1 MEFDMDKIE
10 QQIVQYVDDH
20 KEEMIKFLGDLVKI
34 NSITGYEKKAQEFVR
49 DRIAGYGFETE
60 LVEPDVK
67 KMFELFPEVAQ
78 VPSIGEEGLDMPL
91 MTEDKFT
98 YEQLMASPY
107 DRLKSYKD
115 RPNLIGKLKGKGGGK
130 SLIINGH
137 IDTVPVGDR
146 SKWIHDPFG
155 SEIKDGYLYGR
166 GAVDMKGGVA
176 AMVGAVEALTAI
188 KAPLAGDLM
197 FQTVVNEEHAGGGAL
212 GNIAAGYKADAAI
225 VAEPS
230 GPGGNVILNGNG
242 GGVYWEVRIKG
253 HETHAGS
260 RWQNNKPFGI
270 SAIEKAALVID
281 SLISLEKGLN
291 KDKTMMSLCIGTI
304 KGGTYATAT
313 AAECV
318 INGVAYFSP
327 DLGTGKDGIVKVKK
341 MLKDAAL
348 NVDDAWLKANPP
360 VIKFQHYDDAYML
373 PADKQDIKRFTEG
386 SIRDV
391 LGKEPVITQLGGGCD
406 ARHFGNQGGI
416 PAIVYGPGDIKMA
429 HSTDECISLDD
440 YIKGIKVL
448 AVTIYRWCK

>member
-1 MEFDMDKIE
+1 MDKIE
-10 QQIVQYVDDH
+10 QQLVQYVDEH
-20 KEEMIKFLGDLVKI
+20 KDDFIKFLGDLVKVP
-34 NSITGYEKKAQEFVR
+34 SITGYEKKAQEFVR
-49 DRIAGYGFETE
+49 DKIAGLGFETE
-60 LVEPDVK
+60 LKEADVK
-67 KMFELFPEVAQ
+67 KMFEMFPEVAQ

-98 YEQLMASPY
+98 YEQLMASPF

-130 SLIINGH
+130 SLILNGH
-137 IDTVPVGDR
+137 IDTVPIGDE
-146 SKWIHDPFG
+146 SKWHVDPFG
-155 SEIKDGYLYGR
+155 AEIKDGKLYGR

-176 AMVGAVEALTAI
+176 AMVSAVETLTAL
-188 KAPLAGDLM
+188 KVPLSGDLM
-197 FQTVVNEEHAGGGAL
+197 LQTVVNEEHAGGGAL
-212 GNIAAGYKADAAI
+212 GIVADGYTADAAI
-225 VAEPS
+225 VTEPA
-230 GPGGNVILNGNG
+230 GPGGNVILDGNG

-270 SAIEKAALVID
+270 SAIEKAALVVD

-327 DLGTGKDGIVKVKK
+327 GLGTGKEGIMRVKK

-348 NVDDAWLKANPP
+348 NIDDEWLKANPP

-373 PADKQDIKRFTEG
+373 PADKQEIKTLTEDV
-386 SIRDV
+386 IRDV

-429 HSTDECISLDD
+429 HSADEYISLDD

-448 AVTIYRWCK
+448 VLTIYRWCK

>member
-1 MEFDMDKIE
+1 MDKIE
-10 QQIVQYVDDH
+10 QQLLQYVDEHRDNF
-20 KEEMIKFLGDLVKI
+20 IKFLGDLVKI
-34 NSITGYEKKAQEFVR
+34 NSVTGYEKKAQEFVR
-49 DRIAGYGFETE
+49 DKIAGLGFETE
-60 LVEPDVK
+60 LKEADVK

-98 YEQLMASPY
+98 YEQLMASPF
-107 DRLKSYKD
+107 DRLKSYKG

-130 SLIINGH
+130 SLILNGH
-137 IDTVPVGDR
+137 IDTVPIGDG
-146 SKWIHDPFG
+146 SKWHVDPFG
-155 SEIKDGYLYGR
+155 AEIKDGKLYGR

-176 AMVGAVEALTAI
+176 AMVSAVETLTAL
-188 KAPLAGDLM
+188 KVPLSGDLM
-197 FQTVVNEEHAGGGAL
+197 LQTVVNEEHAGGGAL
-212 GNIAAGYKADAAI
+212 GIVADGYTADAAI
-225 VAEPS
+225 VTEPA
-230 GPGGNVILNGNG
+230 GPGGNVILDGNG

-270 SAIEKAALVID
+270 SAIEKGALVVD

-327 DLGTGKDGIVKVKK
+327 GLGTGKEGIMRVKK

-348 NVDDAWLKANPP
+348 NIDDEWLKANPP

-373 PADKQDIKRFTEG
+373 PSDKQEIKTLTEDA
-386 SIRDV
+386 IRDV
-391 LGKEPVITQLGGGCD
+391 LGKEPIITQLGGGCD

-429 HSTDECISLDD
+429 HSTDEYISLDD

>member
-1 MEFDMDKIE
+1 MDKIE
-10 QQIVQYVDDH
+10 KQIVQYVEEH
-20 KEEMIKFLGDLVKI
+20 KESYIAFLQDLI
-34 NSITGYEKKAQEFVR
+34 RIPSITGYEKDAQEFVR
-49 DRIAGYGFETE
+49 KKISELGAETE
-60 LVEPDVK
+60 FLEPDLK

-98 YEQLMASPY
+98 YEQLMASPF

-130 SLIINGH
+130 SLILNGH
-137 IDTVPVGDR
+137 IDTVPVGDK
-146 SKWIHDPFG
+146 SKWHVDPFG
-155 SEIKDGYLYGR
+155 GEIKDGKLYGR
-166 GAVDMKGGVA
+166 GSVDMKGGVA
-176 AMVGAVEALTAI
+176 AMVSAVEALTAL
-188 KAPLAGDLM
+188 KVPLSGDLM
-197 FQTVVNEEHAGGGAL
+197 LQTVVNEEHAGGGAL
-212 GNIAAGYKADAAI
+212 GIIADGYKADAAI
-225 VAEPS
+225 VTEPA
-230 GPGGNVILNGNG
+230 GPGGNVILDGNG

-270 SAIEKAALVID
+270 SAIEKAALVVD
-281 SLISLEKGLN
+281 SLIALEKGLN
-291 KDKTMMSLCIGTI
+291 KEKTMMSLCIGTI

-327 DLGTGKDGIVKVKK
+327 GLGTGKDGIVRVKK

-348 NVDDAWLKANPP
+348 NIDDEWLKANPP

-373 PADKQDIKRFTEG
+373 PPDKQEIKTVTEDV
-386 SIRDV
+386 IRDII
-391 LGKEPVITQLGGGCD
+391 GKEPVITQLGGGCD
-406 ARHFGNQGGI
+406 ARHFGNQGNI

-429 HSTDECISLDD
+429 HSTDEFISLDD

>member
-1 MEFDMDKIE
+1 MDKIE
-10 QQIVQYVDDH
+10 QQLVQYVDEH
-20 KEEMIKFLGDLVKI
+20 KDDFIKFLGDLVKVP
-34 NSITGYEKKAQEFVR
+34 SITGYEKKAQEFVR
-49 DRIAGYGFETE
+49 DKIAGFGFETE

-67 KMFELFPEVAQ
+67 KMFEMFPEVAQ

-98 YEQLMASPY
+98 YEQLMASPF

-130 SLIINGH
+130 SLILNGH

-146 SKWIHDPFG
+146 SKWSVDPFG
-155 SEIKDGYLYGR
+155 AEIKDGKLYGR
-166 GAVDMKGGVA
+166 GSVDMKGGVA
-176 AMVGAVEALTAI
+176 AMVSAVEVLNALKVT
-188 KAPLAGDLM
+188 LSGDLM
-197 FQTVVNEEHAGGGAL
+197 LQTVVNEEHAGGGAL
-212 GNIAAGYKADAAI
+212 GIIADGYTADAAI
-225 VAEPS
+225 VTEPA
-230 GPGGNVILNGNG
+230 GPGGNVILDGNG
-242 GGVYWEVRIKG
+242 GGVYWEVRVKG

-270 SAIEKAALVID
+270 SAIEKAALVVD

-291 KDKTMMSLCIGTI
+291 KEKTMMSLCIGTI

-327 DLGTGKDGIVKVKK
+327 GLGTGKEGIMRVKK

-348 NVDDAWLKANPP
+348 NIDDEWLKANPP

-373 PADKQDIKRFTEG
+373 PPDKQEIKTLTEDV
-386 SIRDV
+386 IRDV
-391 LGKEPVITQLGGGCD
+391 IGKEPVITQLGGGCD
-406 ARHFGNQGGI
+406 ARHFGNQGNI

-429 HSTDECISLDD
+429 HSTDEYISLDD

>member
-1 MEFDMDKIE
+1 MDKIE
-10 QQIVQYVDDH
+10 QQLVQYVDEH
-20 KEEMIKFLGDLVKI
+20 KDDFIKFLGDLVRVP
-34 NSITGYEKKAQEFVR
+34 SITGYEKKAQEFVR
-49 DRIAGYGFETE
+49 DKIAGFGFETE

-67 KMFELFPEVAQ
+67 KMFEMFPEVAQ

-98 YEQLMASPY
+98 YEQLMASPF

-130 SLIINGH
+130 SLILNGH

-146 SKWIHDPFG
+146 SKWHFDPFG
-155 SEIKDGYLYGR
+155 AEIKDGNLYGR

-176 AMVGAVEALTAI
+176 AMISAVETLTAL
-188 KAPLAGDLM
+188 KVPLAGDLM
-197 FQTVVNEEHAGGGAL
+197 IQTVVNEEHAGGGAL
-212 GNIAAGYKADAAI
+212 GIIADGYKADAAI
-225 VAEPS
+225 VTEPA
-230 GPGGNVILNGNG
+230 GPGGNVILDGNG

-270 SAIEKAALVID
+270 SAIEKAALVVD

-291 KDKTMMSLCIGTI
+291 KEKTMMSLCIGTI

-327 DLGTGKDGIVKVKK
+327 GLGTGKEGIMRVKK

-348 NVDDAWLKANPP
+348 NVDDEWLKANPP

-373 PADKQDIKRFTEG
+373 PSDKQAIKTLTEDA
-386 SIRDV
+386 IRDV

-406 ARHFGNQGGI
+406 ARHFGNQGNI

-429 HSTDECISLDD
+429 HSTDEFINLDD

-448 AVTIYRWCK
+448 AVTIYRWCR

>member
-1 MEFDMDKIE
+1 MDKIE
-10 QQIVQYVDDH
+10 QQLLQYVDEHRDNF
-20 KEEMIKFLGDLVKI
+20 IKFLGDLVKI
-34 NSITGYEKKAQEFVR
+34 NSVTGYEKKAQEFVR
-49 DRIAGYGFETE
+49 DKIAGLGFETE
-60 LVEPDVK
+60 LKEADVK
-67 KMFELFPEVAQ
+67 KMFDMFPEVAQ

-98 YEQLMASPY
+98 YEQLMASPF

-115 RPNLIGKLKGKGGGK
+115 RPNLIGRLKGKGGGK
-130 SLIINGH
+130 SLILNGH
-137 IDTVPVGDR
+137 IDTVPIGDE
-146 SKWIHDPFG
+146 SKWHVDPFG
-155 SEIKDGYLYGR
+155 AEIKDGKLYGR

-176 AMVGAVEALTAI
+176 AMVSAVETLTAL
-188 KAPLAGDLM
+188 KVPLSGDLM
-197 FQTVVNEEHAGGGAL
+197 LQTVVNEEHAGGGAL
-212 GNIAAGYKADAAI
+212 GIVADGYTADAAI
-225 VAEPS
+225 VTEPA
-230 GPGGNVILNGNG
+230 GPGGNVILDGNG

-270 SAIEKAALVID
+270 SAIEKGALVVD

-327 DLGTGKDGIVKVKK
+327 GLGTGKEGIMRVKK

-348 NVDDAWLKANPP
+348 NIDDEWLKANPP

-373 PADKQDIKRFTEG
+373 PSDKQEIKTLTEDA
-386 SIRDV
+386 IRDV
-391 LGKEPVITQLGGGCD
+391 LGKEPIITQLGGGCE

-416 PAIVYGPGDIKMA
+416 PAIIYGPGDIKMA
-429 HSTDECISLDD
+429 HSTDEYISLDD

>member
-1 MEFDMDKIE
+1 MDKIE
-10 QQIVQYVDDH
+10 QQLVQYVDEH
-20 KEEMIKFLGDLVKI
+20 KEDFIKFLGDLVKVP
-34 NSITGYEKKAQEFVR
+34 SITGYEKKAQEFVR
-49 DRIAGYGFETE
+49 DKIAGLGFETE
-60 LVEPDVK
+60 LKEADVK
-67 KMFELFPEVAQ
+67 KMFDMFPEVAQ

-98 YEQLMASPY
+98 YEQLMASPF

-130 SLIINGH
+130 SLILNGH
-137 IDTVPVGDR
+137 IDTVPIGDE
-146 SKWIHDPFG
+146 SKWHVDPFG
-155 SEIKDGYLYGR
+155 AEIKDGKLYGR

-176 AMVGAVEALTAI
+176 AMVSAVETLTAL
-188 KAPLAGDLM
+188 KVPLSGDLM
-197 FQTVVNEEHAGGGAL
+197 LQTVVNEEHAGGGAL
-212 GNIAAGYKADAAI
+212 GI
-225 VAEPS
+225 VAD
-230 GPGGNVILNGNG
+230 G
-242 GGVYWEVRIKG
+242 EVRIKG

-270 SAIEKAALVID
+270 SAIEKAALVVD

-327 DLGTGKDGIVKVKK
+327 GLGTGKEGIMRVKK

-348 NVDDAWLKANPP
+348 NIDDEWLKANPP

-373 PADKQDIKRFTEG
+373 PSDKQEIKTLTEDA
-386 SIRDV
+386 IRDV

-429 HSTDECISLDD
+429 HSTDEYISLDD

>member
-1 MEFDMDKIE
+1 MDKIE
-10 QQIVQYVDDH
+10 QQLLQYVDEHRDNF
-20 KEEMIKFLGDLVKI
+20 IKFLGDLVKI
-34 NSITGYEKKAQEFVR
+34 NSVTGYEKKAQEFVR
-49 DRIAGYGFETE
+49 DKIAGLGFETE
-60 LVEPDVK
+60 LKEADVK
-67 KMFELFPEVAQ
+67 KMFDMFPEVAQ

-98 YEQLMASPY
+98 YEQLMASPF

-115 RPNLIGKLKGKGGGK
+115 RPNLIGRLKGKGGGK
-130 SLIINGH
+130 SLILNGH
-137 IDTVPVGDR
+137 IDTVPIGDE
-146 SKWIHDPFG
+146 SKWHVDPFG
-155 SEIKDGYLYGR
+155 AEIKDGKLYGR

-176 AMVGAVEALTAI
+176 AMVSAVETLTAL
-188 KAPLAGDLM
+188 KVPLSGDLM
-197 FQTVVNEEHAGGGAL
+197 LQTVVNEEHAGGGAL
-212 GNIAAGYKADAAI
+212 GIVADGYTADAAI
-225 VAEPS
+225 VTEPA
-230 GPGGNVILNGNG
+230 GPGGNVILDGNG

-270 SAIEKAALVID
+270 SAIEKGALVVD

-327 DLGTGKDGIVKVKK
+327 GLGTGKEGIMRVKK

-348 NVDDAWLKANPP
+348 NIDDEWLKANPP

-373 PADKQDIKRFTEG
+373 PSDKQEIKTLTEDA
-386 SIRDV
+386 IRDV
-391 LGKEPVITQLGGGCD
+391 LGKEPIITQLGGGCD

-416 PAIVYGPGDIKMA
+416 PAIIYGPGDIKMA
-429 HSTDECISLDD
+429 HSTDEYISLDD

>member
-1 MEFDMDKIE
+1 MRIDMDKIE
-10 QQIVQYVDDH
+10 QQIVQYIDEH
-20 KEEMIKFLGDLVKI
+20 KEDFIKFLRDLIRI
-34 NSITGYEKKAQEFVR
+34 NSVTGYEKKAQEFVQE
-49 DRIAGYGFETE
+49 RIAGYGLETE
-60 LVEPDVK
+60 LVEADVK
-67 KMFELFPEVAQ
+67 KMFELFPEIAQ

-91 MTEDKFT
+91 LTEDKFT
-98 YEQLMASPY
+98 YEQLMASKF

-146 SKWIHDPFG
+146 SKWHFDPFG
-155 SEIKDGYLYGR
+155 AEIKDGFLYGR

-176 AMVGAVEALTAI
+176 SMVATVEALTALKI
-188 KAPLAGDLM
+188 PLSGDLM

-212 GNIAAGYKADAAI
+212 GNIAAGYTADAAI
-225 VAEPS
+225 VTEPTGS
-230 GPGGNVILNGNG
+230 GGNFIQNGNG
-242 GGVYWEVRIKG
+242 GGVYWDVRIKG
-253 HETHAGS
+253 YETHAGS

-291 KDKTMMSLCIGTI
+291 KEKALMSLCIGTI

-327 DLGTGKDGIVKVKK
+327 DLGTGKDGITKVKK
-341 MLKDAAL
+341 MLKDAVL

-360 VIKFQHYDDAYML
+360 TIKFQHYDDAYML
-373 PADKQDIKRFTEG
+373 PEDRQEIKNLTEDV
-386 SIRDV
+386 IRDV
-391 LGKEPVITQLGGGCD
+391 LGKEPVITQLTGGCD

-416 PAIVYGPGDIKMA
+416 PAIVYGAGDMKKA
-429 HSTDECISLDD
+429 HSTDECINLDD
-440 YIKGIKVL
+440 YIRGIKVL
-448 AVTIYRWCK
+448 TVTIYRWCQ

>member
-1 MEFDMDKIE
+1 MDKIE
-10 QQIVQYVDDH
+10 QQLLQYVDEHRDNF
-20 KEEMIKFLGDLVKI
+20 IKFLGDLVKI
-34 NSITGYEKKAQEFVR
+34 NSVTGYEKKAQEFVR
-49 DRIAGYGFETE
+49 DKIVGLGLEAE
-60 LVEPDVK
+60 LKEADVK

-78 VPSIGEEGLDMPL
+78 VPSIGEEGLDMLL

-115 RPNLIGKLKGKGGGK
+115 RPSLIGKLKGKGGGK
-130 SLIINGH
+130 SLILNGH
-137 IDTVPVGDR
+137 IDTVPVGDL
-146 SKWIHDPFG
+146 SKWHHDPFG
-155 SEIKDGYLYGR
+155 AEIADGKLYGR

-176 AMVGAVEALTAI
+176 AMVSAVEALTAL
-188 KAPLAGDLM
+188 KVPLSGDIML
-197 FQTVVNEEHAGGGAL
+197 QTVVNEEHAGGGAL
-212 GNIAAGYKADAAI
+212 GIVADGYTADAAI
-225 VAEPS
+225 VTEPA
-230 GPGGNVILNGNG
+230 GPGGNVILDGNG

-270 SAIEKAALVID
+270 SAIEKGALVVD

-327 DLGTGKDGIVKVKK
+327 GLGTGKEGIMRVKK

-348 NVDDAWLKANPP
+348 NIDDEWLKANPP

-373 PADKQDIKRFTEG
+373 PSDKQEIKTLTEDA
-386 SIRDV
+386 IRDV

-429 HSTDECISLDD
+429 HSTDEYISLDD

>member
-1 MEFDMDKIE
+1 MDKIE
-10 QQIVQYVDDH
+10 QQLLQYVDEHRDNF
-20 KEEMIKFLGDLVKI
+20 IKFLWDLVKI
-34 NSITGYEKKAQEFVR
+34 NSVTGYEKKAQEFVR
-49 DRIAGYGFETE
+49 DKIVGLGLEAE
-60 LVEPDVK
+60 LKEADVK

-130 SLIINGH
+130 SLILNGH
-137 IDTVPVGDR
+137 IDTVPVGDL
-146 SKWIHDPFG
+146 SKWHHDPFG
-155 SEIKDGYLYGR
+155 AEIADGKLYGR

-176 AMVGAVEALTAI
+176 AMVSAVEALTAL
-188 KAPLAGDLM
+188 KVPLSGDIML
-197 FQTVVNEEHAGGGAL
+197 QTVVNEEHAGGGAL
-212 GNIAAGYKADAAI
+212 GIVADGYTADAAI
-225 VAEPS
+225 VTEPA

-270 SAIEKAALVID
+270 SAIEKAALVVD

-291 KDKTMMSLCIGTI
+291 KEKTMMSLCIGTI

-327 DLGTGKDGIVKVKK
+327 GLGTGKDGIVKVKK
-341 MLKDAAL
+341 MLKEAVL
-348 NVDDAWLKANPP
+348 NVDDEWLKSNPP

-373 PADKQDIKRFTEG
+373 PADKQDIKTLTEDA
-386 SIRDV
+386 IRDV
-391 LGKEPVITQLGGGCD
+391 IGKEPVITQLGGGCD
-406 ARHFGNQGGI
+406 ARHFGNQGNI

-429 HSTDECISLDD
+429 HSTDEYISLND
-440 YIKGIKVL
+440 YIKSIKVL

>member
-1 MEFDMDKIE
+1 MDKIE
-10 QQIVQYVDDH
+10 QQLVQYVDEH
-20 KEEMIKFLGDLVKI
+20 KDDFVKFLGDLVKI
-34 NSITGYEKKAQEFVR
+34 PSITGYEKKAQEFVR
-49 DRIAGYGFETE
+49 DKIAGFGFETE
-60 LVEPDVK
+60 LKEADVK
-67 KMFELFPEVAQ
+67 KMFEMFPEVAQ

-130 SLIINGH
+130 SLILNGH

-146 SKWIHDPFG
+146 SKWHVDPFG
-155 SEIKDGYLYGR
+155 AEIKDGKLYGR
-166 GAVDMKGGVA
+166 GSVDMKGGVA
-176 AMVGAVEALTAI
+176 AMVSAVEVLNALKVT
-188 KAPLAGDLM
+188 LSGDLM
-197 FQTVVNEEHAGGGAL
+197 LQTVVNEEHAGGGAL
-212 GNIAAGYKADAAI
+212 GIIADGYTADAAI
-225 VAEPS
+225 VTEPA

-270 SAIEKAALVID
+270 SAIEKAALVVD

-291 KDKTMMSLCIGTI
+291 KEKTMMSLCIGTI

-327 DLGTGKDGIVKVKK
+327 GLGTGKEGIMRVKK

-348 NVDDAWLKANPP
+348 NIDDEWLKANPP

-373 PADKQDIKRFTEG
+373 PADKQEIKTLTEDV
-386 SIRDV
+386 IRDV

-429 HSTDECISLDD
+429 HSADEYISLDD

-448 AVTIYRWCK
+448 ALTIYRWCK

>member
-1 MEFDMDKIE
+1 MDKIE
-10 QQIVQYVDDH
+10 QQLVQYVDEH
-20 KEEMIKFLGDLVKI
+20 KEDFIKFLGDLVRVP
-34 NSITGYEKKAQEFVR
+34 SITGYEKKAQEFVR
-49 DRIAGYGFETE
+49 DKIAGLGFDTE
-60 LVEPDVK
+60 LKEADVK
-67 KMFELFPEVAQ
+67 KMFEMFPEVAQ

-98 YEQLMASPY
+98 YEQLMASPF

-130 SLIINGH
+130 SLILNGH
-137 IDTVPVGDR
+137 IDTVPIGDK
-146 SKWIHDPFG
+146 SKWHVDPFG
-155 SEIKDGYLYGR
+155 AEIKDGKLYGR

-176 AMVGAVEALTAI
+176 AMVSAVETLTALNI
-188 KAPLAGDLM
+188 PLSGDLM
-197 FQTVVNEEHAGGGAL
+197 LQTVVNEEHAGGGAL
-212 GNIAAGYKADAAI
+212 GIVADGYTADAAI
-225 VAEPS
+225 VTEPA
-230 GPGGNVILNGNG
+230 GPGGNVILDGNG

-270 SAIEKAALVID
+270 SAIEKAARVVD
-281 SLISLEKGLN
+281 SLTSLERGLN
-291 KDKTMMSLCIGTI
+291 KEKTMMSLCIGTI

-327 DLGTGKDGIVKVKK
+327 GLGTGKEGIMRVKK

-348 NVDDAWLKANPP
+348 NVEDEWLKANPP

-373 PADKQDIKRFTEG
+373 PADKQAIKTLTEDA
-386 SIRDV
+386 IRDV

-429 HSTDECISLDD
+429 HSTDEYISLDD

>member
-1 MEFDMDKIE
+1 MDKIE
-10 QQIVQYVDDH
+10 QQLLQYVDEHRDNF
-20 KEEMIKFLGDLVKI
+20 IKFLGDLVKI
-34 NSITGYEKKAQEFVR
+34 NSVTGYEKKAQEFVR
-49 DRIAGYGFETE
+49 DKIAGLGFETE
-60 LVEPDVK
+60 LKEADVK
-67 KMFELFPEVAQ
+67 KMFDMFPEVAQ

-98 YEQLMASPY
+98 YEQLMASPF

-115 RPNLIGKLKGKGGGK
+115 RPNLIGRLKGKGGGK
-130 SLIINGH
+130 SLILNGH
-137 IDTVPVGDR
+137 IDTVPIGDE
-146 SKWIHDPFG
+146 SKWHVDPFG
-155 SEIKDGYLYGR
+155 AEIKDGKLYGR

-176 AMVGAVEALTAI
+176 AMVSAVETLTAL
-188 KAPLAGDLM
+188 KVPLSGDLM
-197 FQTVVNEEHAGGGAL
+197 LQTVVNEEHAGGGAL
-212 GNIAAGYKADAAI
+212 GIVADGYTADAAI
-225 VAEPS
+225 VTEPA
-230 GPGGNVILNGNG
+230 GPGGNVILDGNG

-270 SAIEKAALVID
+270 SAIEKGALVVD

-327 DLGTGKDGIVKVKK
+327 GLGTGKEGIMRVKK

-348 NVDDAWLKANPP
+348 NIDDEWLKANPP

-373 PADKQDIKRFTEG
+373 PSDKQEIKTLTEDA
-386 SIRDV
+386 IRDV

-416 PAIVYGPGDIKMA
+416 PAIIYGPGDIKMA
-429 HSTDECISLDD
+429 HSTDEYISLDD

>member
-1 MEFDMDKIE
+1 MDKIE
-10 QQIVQYVDDH
+10 QQLVQYVDEH
-20 KEEMIKFLGDLVKI
+20 KDDFIKFLGDLVKVP
-34 NSITGYEKKAQEFVR
+34 SITGYEKKAQEFVQGK
-49 DRIAGYGFETE
+49 IAGLGFETE

-98 YEQLMASPY
+98 YEQLMASPF

-115 RPNLIGKLKGKGGGK
+115 RPNLVGKLKGKGGGK
-130 SLIINGH
+130 SLILNGH
-137 IDTVPVGDR
+137 IDTVPIGDE
-146 SKWIHDPFG
+146 SKWHVDPFG
-155 SEIKDGYLYGR
+155 AEIKDGKLYGR
-166 GAVDMKGGVA
+166 GSVDMKGGVA
-176 AMVGAVEALTAI
+176 AMISAVEVLTSL
-188 KAPLAGDLM
+188 KVPLAGDLM
-197 FQTVVNEEHAGGGAL
+197 IQTVVNEEHAGGGAL
-212 GNIAAGYKADAAI
+212 GIIADGYKADAAI
-225 VAEPS
+225 VTEPA
-230 GPGGNVILNGNG
+230 GPGGNVILDGNG
-242 GGVYWEVRIKG
+242 GGVSWEVRIKG
-253 HETHAGS
+253 YETHAGS

-270 SAIEKAALVID
+270 SAIEKAALVVD
-281 SLISLEKGLN
+281 SLISLETGLN
-291 KDKTMMSLCIGTI
+291 KEKTMMSLCIGTI

-327 DLGTGKDGIVKVKK
+327 GLGTGKEGIIRVKK
-341 MLKDAAL
+341 MLKDAVL

-373 PADKQDIKRFTEG
+373 PSDKQDIKTLTEDA
-386 SIRDV
+386 IRDV

-429 HSTDECISLDD
+429 HSTDEYISLDD

-448 AVTIYRWCK
+448 AVTIYRWCR

>member
-1 MEFDMDKIE
+1 MDKIE
-10 QQIVQYVDDH
+10 QQLVQYVDEH
-20 KEEMIKFLGDLVKI
+20 KEDFIKFLGDLVKVP
-34 NSITGYEKKAQEFVR
+34 SITGYEKKAQEFVR
-49 DRIAGYGFETE
+49 DKIAGLGFETE
-60 LVEPDVK
+60 LKEADVK
-67 KMFELFPEVAQ
+67 KMFEMFPEVAQ

-98 YEQLMASPY
+98 YEQLMASPF

-130 SLIINGH
+130 SLILNGH
-137 IDTVPVGDR
+137 IDTVPIGDE
-146 SKWIHDPFG
+146 SKWHVDPFG
-155 SEIKDGYLYGR
+155 AEIKDGKLYGR

-176 AMVGAVEALTAI
+176 AMVSAVETLTALKI
-188 KAPLAGDLM
+188 PLSGDLM
-197 FQTVVNEEHAGGGAL
+197 LQTVVNEEHAGGGAL
-212 GNIAAGYKADAAI
+212 GIVADGYTADAAI
-225 VAEPS
+225 VTEPA
-230 GPGGNVILNGNG
+230 GPGGNVILDGNG

-270 SAIEKAALVID
+270 SAIEKAALVVD

-327 DLGTGKDGIVKVKK
+327 GLGTGKEGIMRVKK

-348 NVDDAWLKANPP
+348 NIDDEWLKANPP

-373 PADKQDIKRFTEG
+373 PSDKQEIKTLPRM
-386 SIRDV
+386 
-391 LGKEPVITQLGGGCD
+391 P
-406 ARHFGNQGGI
+406 
-416 PAIVYGPGDIKMA
+416 
-429 HSTDECISLDD
+429 
-440 YIKGIKVL
+440 
-448 AVTIYRWCK
+448 

>member
-1 MEFDMDKIE
+1 MDKIE
-10 QQIVQYVDDH
+10 QQLLQYVDEHRDNF
-20 KEEMIKFLGDLVKI
+20 IKFLGDLVKI
-34 NSITGYEKKAQEFVR
+34 NSVTGYEKKAQEFVR
-49 DRIAGYGFETE
+49 DKIAGLGFETE
-60 LVEPDVK
+60 LKEADVK

-98 YEQLMASPY
+98 YEQLMASPF
-107 DRLKSYKD
+107 DRLKSYKG

-130 SLIINGH
+130 SLILNGH
-137 IDTVPVGDR
+137 IDTVPIGDG
-146 SKWIHDPFG
+146 SKWHVDPFG
-155 SEIKDGYLYGR
+155 AEIKDGKLYGR

-176 AMVGAVEALTAI
+176 AMVSAVETLTAL
-188 KAPLAGDLM
+188 KVPLSGDLM
-197 FQTVVNEEHAGGGAL
+197 LQTVVNEEHAGGGAL
-212 GNIAAGYKADAAI
+212 GIVADGYTADAAI
-225 VAEPS
+225 VTEPA
-230 GPGGNVILNGNG
+230 GPGGNVILDGNG

-270 SAIEKAALVID
+270 SAIEKGALVVD

-327 DLGTGKDGIVKVKK
+327 GLGTGKEGIMRVKK

-348 NVDDAWLKANPP
+348 NIDDEWLKANPP

-373 PADKQDIKRFTEG
+373 PADKQEIKTLTEDV
-386 SIRDV
+386 IRDV

-429 HSTDECISLDD
+429 HSTDEYISLDD

>member
-1 MEFDMDKIE
+1 MDKIE
-10 QQIVQYVDDH
+10 QQLLQYVDEHRDNF
-20 KEEMIKFLGDLVKI
+20 IKFLGDLVKI
-34 NSITGYEKKAQEFVR
+34 NSVTGYEKKAQEFVR
-49 DRIAGYGFETE
+49 DKIVGLGLEAE
-60 LVEPDVK
+60 LKEADVK

-130 SLIINGH
+130 SLILNGH
-137 IDTVPVGDR
+137 IDTVPVGDL
-146 SKWIHDPFG
+146 SKWHHDPFG
-155 SEIKDGYLYGR
+155 AEIADGKLYGR

-176 AMVGAVEALTAI
+176 AMVSAVEALTAL
-188 KAPLAGDLM
+188 KVPLSGDIML
-197 FQTVVNEEHAGGGAL
+197 QTVVNEEHAGGGAL
-212 GNIAAGYKADAAI
+212 GIVADGYTADAAI
-225 VAEPS
+225 VTEPA

-270 SAIEKAALVID
+270 SAIEKAALVVD

-291 KDKTMMSLCIGTI
+291 KEKTMMSLCIGTI

-327 DLGTGKDGIVKVKK
+327 GLGTGKDGIVKVKK
-341 MLKDAAL
+341 MLKEAVL
-348 NVDDAWLKANPP
+348 NVDDEWLKSNPP

-373 PADKQDIKRFTEG
+373 PADRQEIKTLTEDC
-386 SIRDV
+386 IRDV

-406 ARHFGNQGGI
+406 ARHFGNQGNI

-429 HSTDECISLDD
+429 HSADEYISLDD
-440 YIKGIKVL
+440 YIKSIKVL
-448 AVTIYRWCK
+448 AVTAYRWCR